1 MALADYRLCDVCRQ
15 KTFYDPSFN
24 FEPNENPDDDL
35 GPVRGRLGAW
45 RVICVDCAKTH
56 VVVVLE
62 KEKAEHAVIIDRLRE
77 LGDVS

>member
-1 MALADYRLCDVCRQ
+1 MALADYRLCDVCGC
-15 KTFYDPSFN
+15 KTFYDASLNYEFP
-24 FEPNENPDDDL
+24 ENSEYVL
-35 GPVRGRLGAW
+35 ERLGAW

-77 LGDVS
+77 LGDVL

>member
-1 MALADYRLCDVCRQ
+1 MALADYRLCDVCKQ
-15 KTFYDPSFN
+15 KTFYDSTLN
-24 FEPNENPDDDL
+24 YDFEENPDTGL
-35 GPVRGRLGAW
+35 FRLGAW
-45 RVICVDCAKTH
+45 KALCVECAKTH